1 MPGNSYHRFSPVLL
15 FVLVIALVLSG
26 VRDAAAQ
33 NSITGFVFRDFNANG
48 VRDTNEPGVGGVTVT
63 AYGAGGVVGTTTTD
77 TALATQGN
85 YTLPISGSD
94 PLVRVEFTYETLTFL
109 ESGVVGSSSPSS
121 VQFVAPG
128 GVATFGVQ
136 DPSQYC
142 NDNPQIATT
151 CYIFGDQLNGINS
164 GGTAVLEFPYASGT
178 VTDPASSA
186 PQPGGA
192 ALNGAYTQ
200 RGLAR
205 DVGATYG
212 MAYQRSSNTLFVG
225 AFTKRHVG
233 YGPTGN
239 PGTIYA
245 INRTTGAISVFV
257 TLNAGAD
264 PHTAVNTLP
273 INAGELPYFEDFTAF
288 PAVGFSGLADV
299 EMAADEQSIFAVNLA
314 SNQLQQINIA
324 NPASIASFAIPAA
337 PGCPGVSRPGAL
349 KVYDGLLYVGVTCT
363 GPTVNDLTAVV
374 YTFNGS
380 SFNGPVASVPLTYTR
395 GFGSIVTGQCPAG
408 CAPAEWLPWT
418 NNLNEILIYTPPAGF
433 GDQQQYRPQPWLMD
447 IEIDEFGFMI
457 MSVGDRTGH
466 QLGNDKA
473 AAGPV
478 EGLSA
483 GDTLRLSPRV
493 GLTGWDLENN
503 ASVGVGIPGG
513 GSSAGAGGG
522 QGPGGGEFYHEDR
535 YSGGA
540 GGHDEVHLGGAGLVY
555 GRGEIISA
563 SMDPAANG
571 NPRSGGVTMS
581 SNFTGERTRSIEI
594 YEVDDPG
601 TFGKAAGIG
610 DIEVLCE
617 AAPIEIGNRVWLD
630 VDLDGVQDANE
641 APIPG
646 VEVQLFSPTGGLL
659 GTTTTDANGNYLFS
673 AASSGA
679 AGGALYGVNGL
690 TPNTTGYEVR
700 IALAQTALGGLT
712 PATPNNDGSAGGD
725 LRDSDGVPGVGV
737 VVAAFDTGRAGANNH
752 TYDFGFNG
760 AAVGNLSLGNRVWF
774 DTDNSGHQ
782 NGAEVG
788 VDNVT
793 VELYLDSN
801 GDGVPDGAAIATTT
815 TIGGG
820 YYLFDNLA
828 PGTYIVGIPASN
840 FNGAA
845 PLVGFLSSTG
855 TLQEALPNS
864 DGDVNDNGLDSPTP
878 ATTGILSGPVILT
891 SGGEPIGETDI
902 GPQGSGSATNPNS
915 NLTVD
920 FGFNQPATN
929 TLSLGNRVWIDSD
942 NSGDQNGS
950 EVGVANVRMSLYRD
964 DNNDQIPDGAAI
976 ATTTTN
982 GSGYYLFTNL
992 AEGRY
997 IVGVDASNFAP
1008 GSALFGALSSTGPA
1022 QEANPDDDGDL
1033 NDNGIDNPNPIN
1045 GGILSRTMTLSIGG
1059 EPGNEPDSTSGSG
1072 GAPDL
1077 NSNLTMDFGFS
1088 PPTAQSPT
1096 ATPSGSSG
1104 GGAVGT
1110 PAPGQAVAGATTS
1123 SPGLSKSVDRPFA
1136 APGDTVV
1143 WTVTVSN
1150 PTSATLSS
1158 LTVQDD
1164 VPSQLEIVSAG
1175 GGSVSGQTVT
1185 WTVSSLAPGQA
1196 QVFTIT
1202 TRVRAGVAG
1211 VAAENVVIMNGA
1223 LRARATATVVIASG
1237 LPQTGESPLW
1247 RLALLAGLFAAAAGV
1262 GGRVLARRRNTA

>member
-1 MPGNSYHRFSPVLL
+1 MPGNLYHRVSPVLL
-15 FVLVIALVLSG
+15 LVLIVALVLSG
-26 VRDAAAQ
+26 VQDAAAQ
-33 NSITGFVFRDFNANG
+33 NNITGFVFRDFNANG
-48 VRDTNEPGVGGVTVT
+48 VRDTNEPGVGSVTVT
-63 AYGAGGVVGTTTTD
+63 AYGASGVVGTATTD

-85 YTLPISGSD
+85 YTLPLSGSD
-94 PLVRVEFTYETLTFL
+94 SLVRLEFTYGTLTFM
-109 ESGVVGSSSPSS
+109 ESGVVGGSSTSS
-121 VQFVAPG
+121 VQFVVPG
-128 GVATFGVQ
+128 GVATFALQ

-142 NDNPQIATT
+142 DNNPQIATN
-151 CYIFGDQLNGINS
+151 CYLFGDQLNGMNS
-164 GGTAVLEFPYASGT
+164 LGTAVLEFPYTSGT
-178 VTDPASSA
+178 TTDPASSA

-192 ALNGAYTQ
+192 SINGAYTL
-200 RGLAR
+200 RAEGN

-212 MAYQRSSNTLFVG
+212 MAYHRSVNILYVG

-245 INRTTGAISVFV
+245 INRTTGAINVFA
-257 TLNAGAD
+257 TLNAGTD
-264 PHTAVNTLP
+264 PHSPINTVP
-273 INAGELPYFEDFTAF
+273 ANAGEPLYFEDFTAF
-288 PAVGFSGLADV
+288 PAVGFNGLGDV
-299 EMAADEQSIFAVNLA
+299 EISGDETTLYAVNLA
-314 SNQLQQINIA
+314 SNQLQAISLA
-324 NPASIASFAIPAA
+324 NPASITSFNIPAA
-337 PGCPGVSRPGAL
+337 PGCAGVSRPGAL
-349 KVYDGLLYVGVTCT
+349 KFHDGLLYVGVTCT
-363 GPTVNDLTAVV
+363 GPTINDLNAVV
-374 YTFNGS
+374 FTFSGGT
-380 SFNGPVASVPLTYTR
+380 FNGPVASVPLNYSR
-395 GFGSIVTGQCPAG
+395 GFASITAGQCPAG
-408 CAPAEWLPWT
+408 CAPAEWQPWT
-418 NNLNEILIYTPPAGF
+418 NDPNAFFTYG
-433 GDQQQYRPQPWLMD
+433 GSGQQYYPQPWLLD
-447 IEIDEFGFMI
+447 LEIDEFGFMI
-457 MSVGDRTGH
+457 MSISDRTGH

-473 AAGPV
+473 ASGPV
-478 EGLSA
+478 EGVSA

-493 GLTGWDLENN
+493 GLTGWDVENN

-522 QGPGGGEFYHEDR
+522 QGPGGGEFYFEDR
-535 YSGGA
+535 FSGGG

-555 GRGEIISA
+555 GRGEIIVA
-563 SMDPAANG
+563 SMDPSAQG
-571 NPRSGGVTMS
+571 NVRSGGIVMS
-581 SNFTGERTRSIEI
+581 SNSTGERTRSIEL
-594 YEVDDPG
+594 YSVDDPG

-617 AAPIEIGNRVWLD
+617 AAPVEIGNRVWLD
-630 VDLDGVQDANE
+630 VDQDGVQDPNE
-641 APIPG
+641 APIAG
-646 VEVQLFSPTGGLL
+646 VTVQLFSPAGGLL

-673 AASSGA
+673 SASSGA

-700 IALAQTALGGLT
+700 IALAQAALSGLT
-712 PATPNNDGSAGGD
+712 PSTPNNDGSTGGD

-737 VVAAFDTGRAGANNH
+737 VVAAFNTGRAGANNH

-760 AAVGNLSLGNRVWF
+760 VAVGNLSLGNRVWI
-774 DTDNSGHQ
+774 DSDNSGNQ
-782 NGAEVG
+782 NGSEVG

-891 SGGEPIGETDI
+891 AGGEPIAETDI

-915 NLTVD
+915 NLTID
-920 FGFNQPATN
+920 FGFNQPASN

-942 NSGDQNGS
+942 NSGNQNGS

-997 IVGVDASNFAP
+997 LVGVDASNFAP
-1008 GSALFGALSSTGPA
+1008 GGALFGALSSTGPA

-1033 NDNGIDNPNPIN
+1033 NDNGIDNPTPIN
-1045 GGILSRTMTLSIGG
+1045 GGILSRTVTLSLGG
-1059 EPGNEPDSTSGSG
+1059 EPGNEPDSASGSG

-1077 NSNLTMDFGFS
+1077 NSNLTVDFGFS
-1088 PPTAQSPT
+1088 PPAAQSPT
-1096 ATPSGSSG
+1096 ATPGGGGSGS
-1104 GGAVGT
+1104 GAVGT

-1158 LTVQDD
+1158 LTVQDE

-1185 WTVSSLAPGQA
+1185 WTVTSLAPGQA

-1211 VAAENVVIMNGA
+1211 LAAENVVIMNGA

-1237 LPQTGESPLW
+1237 LPQTGETPLW
-1247 RLALLAGLFAAAAGV
+1247 RLVLLAGLFATAAGV
-1262 GGRVLARRRNTA
+1262 GWRVLARRHSTA